1 MCKKAPNEKDSPGKG
16 KKDNTPE
23 TAKVDNE
30 TPGQDERREPVV
42 EDDNRNDNVDSDGN
56 RTDTNVAGANRTDVE
71 NAGANRID
79 TDGNSPNANAVD
91 GQKEV
96 RNTDMRNVNDQID
109 SETGQKVALHKDTT
123 DGNSSNVNADNAGQK
138 GVRNTAGKDATDSEN
153 QNKHALNAK
162 DMNGDSKNVTQ
173 NGNENAETAQN
184 NSTVD
189 ENYPKVTKNG
199 HHETTDVGSLGTV
212 NENVSDA
219 GGKADRTSE
228 KHVRFSSS
236 VEIVDL
242 SNRKDSPSAIE
253 EEGNAAVAGEN
264 AASAVVGEKV
274 DSSIGHNE
282 GEVERHVKF
291 ENAVEI
297 FLDYS
302 DHDLRG
308 GLDSARGVSTVD
320 GADGRGV
327 IGSDINRDPGG
338 GIDIGENR
346 DPGGGIDI
354 GDKFED
360 AIHALESGKPGAK
373 DNLDGGVT
381 NKSNNNASESSAEYS
396 KKVEDTLDSVG
407 TGNVESTNG
416 AGTSIVPNTKTTGT
430 SIVPNVEGT
439 DIGKHFENAR
449 GQFEKR
455 ESKDSGIVD
464 TNSLVSEPTQLVY
477 GQALSETGTRSKT
490 KQNTDTNPERTGTK
504 QTTDI
509 NPEGFSSETKENIDT
524 TPGSQQDTGTSTQ
537 TEQTVDTNPETQ
549 SESGTNA
556 KPDTEHSE
564 ESAAGPSPSAEAS
577 TSSDDKQDDKDDGKS
592 KKKNRCGM
600 CRKKV
605 GLTGFECRC
614 GGLFCAIHRYSDKHD
629 CSFDYRE
636 LGAQEIRRNNPVVV
650 GEKIQ
655 KI

>member
-1 MCKKAPNEKDSPGKG
+1 
-16 KKDNTPE
+16 
-23 TAKVDNE
+23 
-30 TPGQDERREPVV
+30 
-42 EDDNRNDNVDSDGN
+42 
-56 RTDTNVAGANRTDVE
+56 
-71 NAGANRID
+71 
-79 TDGNSPNANAVD
+79 
-91 GQKEV
+91 
-96 RNTDMRNVNDQID
+96 MRNVNDQID

-123 DGNSSNVNADNAGQK
+123 DGNSSNVNADSAGQK

-153 QNKHALNAK
+153 QNKQALNVK
-162 DMNGDSKNVTQ
+162 DMTRDSKNVTQ

-189 ENYPKVTKNG
+189 ENYPKVTENG
-199 HHETTDVGSLGTV
+199 HYETTDIGSLGTV

-264 AASAVVGEKV
+264 AATAVVGEKV

-327 IGSDINRDPGG
+327 IGSESAEADINRDPG
-338 GIDIGENR
+338 R
-346 DPGGGIDI
+346 GIDI
-354 GDKFED
+354 GDEFED
-360 AIHALESGKPGAK
+360 AIHALESGKTGAK
-373 DNLDGGVT
+373 ENLEGGVT

-396 KKVEDTLDSVG
+396 KKIEDTLDSVG
-407 TGNVESTNG
+407 TGNVESTNR

-439 DIGKHFENAR
+439 DIGKHFENVR

-464 TNSLVSEPTQLVY
+464 TNSLVSEPACLVSEPACLVY

-504 QTTDI
+504 QTTDR
-509 NPEGFSSETKENIDT
+509 NLESFSSETKENIDT
-524 TPGSQQDTGTSTQ
+524 TPGSQQETGTSTQ

-605 GLTGFECRC
+605 GLTGVVSEESAAGPSPSAEASTSSDDKQEC
-614 GGLFCAIHRYSDKHD
+614 K
-629 CSFDYRE
+629 
-636 LGAQEIRRNNPVVV
+636 
-650 GEKIQ
+650 
-655 KI
+655 